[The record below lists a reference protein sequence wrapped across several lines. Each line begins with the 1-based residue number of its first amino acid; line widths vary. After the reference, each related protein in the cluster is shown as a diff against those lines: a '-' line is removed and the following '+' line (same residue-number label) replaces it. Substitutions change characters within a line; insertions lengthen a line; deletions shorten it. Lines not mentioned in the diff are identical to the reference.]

1 MNGRSHQKSVH
12 YVPRPL
18 SADKLIIGP
27 RSKPDNAVQVL
38 SDCDPIELSQLISV
52 VVGLGMCISFTATS
66 DGGAISIVCYD
77 GTYRLKAYGRSENQL
92 IISIRDLLATLR
104 GEG

>member
-1 MNGRSHQKSVH
+1 MNGRAHQKSVH

-18 SADKLIIGP
+18 PADKLVVGP
-27 RSKPDNAVQVL
+27 REEPSRAVAVL
-38 SDCDPIELSQLISV
+38 AECDPAELSQLICV
-52 VVGLGMCISFTATS
+52 VVGMGLCISFTATS
-66 DGGAISIVCYD
+66 DGGAISIVCFD

-92 IISIRDLLATLR
+92 ITSIRDLLAALR